1 MNTYVWGKS
10 YGYIDFGSIHSFK
23 ECLLGVL
30 EHIPLVNGMTVL
42 SKFLLQYQGDITNML
57 R

>member
-10 YGYIDFGSIHSFK
+10 YGYIDFGRILSFK
-23 ECLLGVL
+23 QCLLGVL

-42 SKFLLQYQGDITNML
+42 SKFLLQ
-57 R
+57 

>member
-10 YGYIDFGSIHSFK
+10 YGYSDFGSIHSFK

-30 EHIPLVNGMTVL
+30 EHIPLVNGMTIL
-42 SKFLLQYQGDITNML
+42 SKLLLQ
-57 R
+57 